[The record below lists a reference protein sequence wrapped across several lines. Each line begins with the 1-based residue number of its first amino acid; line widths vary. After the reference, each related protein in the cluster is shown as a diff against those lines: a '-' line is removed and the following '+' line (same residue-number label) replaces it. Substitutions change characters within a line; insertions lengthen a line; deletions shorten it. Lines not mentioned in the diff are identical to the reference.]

1 MLQILTIAVRQII
14 HAFASAI
21 KNSQILMLQQD
32 YLSKKGGK
40 TSGRKASGLGNVFC
54 FFINLEE

>member
-1 MLQILTIAVRQII
+1 MILKQEMLQILTIAVRQII
-14 HAFASAI
+14 HAFESAI

-40 TSGRKASGLGNVFC
+40 TSGSLWIKKC
-54 FFINLEE
+54 E